1 MFAINSHDDAALD
14 SPNFHQDLTAN
25 GHNFRLLPATI
36 EDTAEFVDLFFKI
49 FRNELVIRAMYGTAD
64 LDLVTAR
71 TIKQWGEEV
80 KVEPKEAR
88 LRWYKVVNGD
98 G

>member
-1 MFAINSHDDAALD
+1 MFAADFHDRPALD
-14 SPNFHQDLTAN
+14 SPNFHQDLTVN

-36 EDTAEFVDLFFKI
+36 EDTPEFVDLFFKI
-49 FRNELVIRAMYGTAD
+49 FKNELVFRAMYGRAD
-64 LDLVTAR
+64 WDLVTAR
-71 TIKQWGEEV
+71 TIKQWREEM

-88 LRWYKVVNGD
+88 LRWYKIVNED